1 MEKEWDEQKSLLVNY
16 IVLILLDGREV
27 TLSSISKLKFAEI
40 TITTTE
46 KSIPPFSISLKT
58 QLGTLLRAQDRLST
72 TFSKVVPVVNI
83 LSRGSVSGKSVE
95 NNLNYLI

>member
-58 QLGTLLRAQDRLST
+58 QLGTLLRAQDHLST